1 VENNN
6 LLTLN
11 KSLREEGVLISFSG
25 KFSQEIIEELGEAV
39 KKYLETEDH
48 PKTDIFNVF
57 SIFIEQTQNIKNY
70 CVSKKEVGVYEQI
83 SNSCIVVIGKAESGG
98 KYVCSGNLVQN
109 IDVDK
114 LKRVINEVNGLDKQE
129 LKKLYK
135 QKLKQDIALTSKS
148 AGLGIVDIA
157 RKSSSPLEFS
167 LENIDELYSFFTL
180 KATV

>member
-1 VENNN
+1 LQWN
-6 LLTLN
+6 
-11 KSLREEGVLISFSG
+11 
-25 KFSQEIIEELGEAV
+25 
-39 KKYLETEDH
+39 H
-48 PKTDIFNVF
+48 
-57 SIFIEQTQNIKNY
+57 Y